1 MNLTSE
7 RKLKF
12 DRRLRGRLD
21 FVSDAELEV
30 ELESLPDA
38 ADKALGPDE
47 DARPTLKAVAAPPPA
62 AVPAPSAPE
71 VAREPAASFETQSFG
86 GNEPEGAL

>member
-12 DRRLRGRLD
+12 DRRLKGRQG
-21 FVSDAELEV
+21 FVSDSELEV
-30 ELESLPDA
+30 ELESLADA

-47 DARPTLKAVAAPPPA
+47 DARPTLKAPTQPAADPSPAPEAASELAAP
-62 AVPAPSAPE
+62 
-71 VAREPAASFETQSFG
+71 FETQSFG
-86 GNEPEGAL
+86 GSEPEGAL